1 MKKHLKQLKILK
13 FLLIFIIYNLLITL
27 LSYFY
32 IIPYSKTYIVLFIL
46 NNFLIFLIGTLNGK
60 RLTNKAYMKGIL
72 FGCTIVSILSLINL
86 IFIREFTFNT
96 FIYYLVI
103 VISSTISHI
112 FGINIKRN

>member
-1 MKKHLKQLKILK
+1 MKKHLKQLKILN
-13 FLLIFIIYNLLITL
+13 FVSIFIIYNLLITL

-46 NNFLIFLIGTLNGK
+46 NNILIFLIGTINGT
-60 RLTNKAYMKGIL
+60 RLTNKAYIKGLL
-72 FGCTIVSILSLINL
+72 FGIALILILSLINL
-86 IFIREFTFNT
+86 IFIRNFTFNT
-96 FIYYLVI
+96 IIYYLVI